1 MLTYYRMSKLPVVDP
16 ETCIGCGTCVVI
28 ADKTFKLNK
37 AGKAEVIVPPG
48 DDEKTIQ
55 EGIDSC
61 AVTAITW
68 KEEA

>member
-1 MLTYYRMSKLPVVDP
+1 MMKTPVVDK
-16 ETCIGCGTCVVI
+16 EKCIGCGTCVVL
-28 ADKTFKLNK
+28 ASKSFKLVSD
-37 AGKAEVIVPPG
+37 GKAEVIDPPG

-68 KEEA
+68 KEEK